1 MCLNKNFHQSCDTG
15 PPKPVLTEIKMELEK
30 ITLIL
35 KITMSSTNHY
45 LQARGFEV
53 ENQKNQQSVYSE
65 LKARSDKKVLN

>member
-1 MCLNKNFHQSCDTG
+1 MCPSKNFHQSCDTG

-53 ENQKNQQSVYSE
+53 ENKKNQQSVYSE